1 MNDTCL
7 RIPQAEMMRM
17 QAQMQ
22 AQMALQQAMLQQQ
35 HMHQLMRAHAAQQ
48 AGQGLPMP
56 PQPHPAH
63 PHHLLHPAPPAQ
75 EIPLSPYSGAQ
86 AGQII
91 LKTLF
96 SGESQSEGGG
106 ESKSSGVRML
116 TYADVCCRMLTYA
129 LTYADV
135 C

>member
-1 MNDTCL
+1 VYSMNDTCI
-7 RIPQAEMMRM
+7 RTPQAEMMRM

-35 HMHQLMRAHAAQQ
+35 AMQQQQHMHQLMRAHAAQQ
-48 AGQGLPMP
+48 AGQALPMP

-63 PHHLLHPAPPAQ
+63 PHLLLLPAPPAQ

-86 AGQII
+86 AGQNI

-96 SGESQSEGGG
+96 SGEHQSDGGG
-106 ESKSSGVRML
+106 ESKSSGARVL
-116 TYADVCCRMLTYA
+116 TSADVC
-129 LTYADV
+129 
-135 C
+135 